1 MVFLSAG
8 RNSISVNRDDSWW
21 VPRWQSLPG
30 AFTEC
35 NSRVKTHVFWK
46 ISYFLQIPLP
56 PTLPQVGFSEKWG
69 RLKSPGCSQV
79 ATRPLDSRRRGLCL
93 QRRLC
98 PRTPL
103 SQSPGSQLWTQLTAL
118 QTAYFL
124 PWKHGSTLPAASGK
138 RGSSWRPR
146 GTEVGVRESTF
157 KWPHWWVDAWALGG
171 SLFHKRRNWG
181 SDLWTAWGRL
191 LEDGGALAS
200 WTPHTV
206 TDSRSGHLC
215 ASVGRIF
222 LRQEWALW
230 FHEPLPA

>member
-8 RNSISVNRDDSWW
+8 RNSISVNWDDSWW

-98 PRTPL
+98 PGTPL
-103 SQSPGSQLWTQLTAL
+103 SQSPGSQLWTELTAL
-118 QTAYFL
+118 QTTYFL

-138 RGSSWRPR
+138 GVLMEATWDWGWGQGVHIQVTPRVSWCLSPGRKSVSQTKKLRLRSVNCLRPPSWRQRGSCFLNTSYRNR
-146 GTEVGVRESTF
+146 F
-157 KWPHWWVDAWALGG
+157 KKWAPLCFHWQ
-171 SLFHKRRNWG
+171 N
-181 SDLWTAWGRL
+181 
-191 LEDGGALAS
+191 
-200 WTPHTV
+200 
-206 TDSRSGHLC
+206 
-215 ASVGRIF
+215 
-222 LRQEWALW
+222 
-230 FHEPLPA
+230 LP